1 MQPSAVKKTTFIG
14 INKLIFLSLTKKM
27 VVQNNYLCHIK
38 P

>member
-1 MQPSAVKKTTFIG
+1 MQQYAGKKTTFIG

-27 VVQNNYLCHIK
+27 VVQNHYLCPIK